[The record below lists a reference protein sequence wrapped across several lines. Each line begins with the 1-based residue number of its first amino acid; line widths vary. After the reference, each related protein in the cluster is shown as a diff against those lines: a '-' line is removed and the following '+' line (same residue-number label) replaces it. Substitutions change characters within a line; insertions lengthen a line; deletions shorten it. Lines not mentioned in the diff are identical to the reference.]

1 MLGLSVGWVF
11 NEVFKLSTYL
21 QGMLPQ
27 ITLFSLLLQLFL
39 CFPFNFSFHLCQHV
53 VPACNE
59 FLLWVFPKAITAD
72 TLTSCPLIRGSKRYI
87 REWWGLCIKTKPD
100 NRRFLTLSLIEHYR
114 WSGKAT
120 TCMRRRCL
128 TISGV
133 PTISDN
139 ASVWI
144 KCWKV
149 RGALQIKGTIWEC
162 FPFGSLARISIGAC
176 NILLI
181 LGRSF
186 PLHPH
191 KKFPTVPIFWE
202 YS

>member
-1 MLGLSVGWVF
+1 
-11 NEVFKLSTYL
+11 
-21 QGMLPQ
+21 MLPQ

-39 CFPFNFSFHLCQHV
+39 CFAFNFSFHLCQHV

-120 TCMRRRCL
+120 MCMRRRC
-128 TISGV
+128 IV
-133 PTISDN
+133 RKPDN
-139 ASVWI
+139 QWCSHIIWHRF
-144 KCWKV
+144 C
-149 RGALQIKGTIWEC
+149 LNQMLESKGC
-162 FPFGSLARISIGAC
+162 SPNKRD
-176 NILLI
+176 N
-181 LGRSF
+181 LGFLNNFLSQYQY
-186 PLHPH
+186 
-191 KKFPTVPIFWE
+191 K
-202 YS
+202 